1 MPFLEHRAN
10 IHSPSLF
17 LLETIPENDR
27 NAVLNQLSE
36 LIPTLEQDLSP
47 VTNLIELLTRLRSYT
62 FARVLAIKPKVDFT
76 SGLSTSSTPIN
87 LITLHLLEKASQN
100 KADAGLVAA
109 SIDTMAAL
117 IQLWLSTPDTA
128 VARKALTV
136 LLALLQADGVQLQS
150 EPFHQSL
157 VWRRIFRDRDIYGLI
172 FSICSLTTVGEEG
185 QLSKRNKTVAQARL
199 LNLLV
204 KIDCELVRSSQ
215 IPEIETKYG
224 VKRGGIMEF
233 AAVHMVDYE
242 DDIIMHT
249 TLIDFLSDL
258 LRTGSLPT
266 LEFLIDNGLHYRTI
280 SYYIEPH
287 KHNSNDLV
295 YIHSRSANYISE
307 YGSKFGVHLIQQY
320 GVLKSILLR
329 LSAVFDKSS
338 SNRQQQN
345 QPLTHDLHVLIS
357 LPVISLLP
365 QRFID
370 SPFLLLHAK
379 AGDADILK
387 TLATVFRASTRES
400 SSHDPLANNSQQMN
414 ALGSQDNQA
423 ARVLYFLYLNRYP
436 NFWKQIVQAAETLAL
451 KDFALAAIEVINAVI
466 TANWDPLPTKSLES
480 SRDSFTLPTEQ
491 ELALA
496 CHSVAQTMPSSGI
509 LAILSSPA
517 LETVVPYLIRPA
529 QTFSNLVGGTGDIES
544 AAYKVAVAKFDVLK
558 VFHERIRGL
567 SLGHETLRL
576 QDILTQV
583 GARLAR
589 GPMGG
594 MTEVGGRIA
603 TLDL

>member
-1 MPFLEHRAN
+1 MPFLAHRAKT
-10 IHSPSLF
+10 HTLS

-27 NAVLNQLSE
+27 DAILDQLSE
-36 LIPTLEQDLSP
+36 LIPTLEQDPSP
-47 VTNLIELLTRLRSYT
+47 VTNLIELLTRLRSYN
-62 FARVLAIKPKVDFT
+62 FARVLTIKPKVDFT
-76 SGLSTSSTPIN
+76 SGLSTFSTPIN

-109 SIDTMAAL
+109 NIDTMAAL

-136 LLALLQADGVQLQS
+136 LSALLQADGVQLQS

-157 VWRRIFRDRDIYGLI
+157 VWRRVFRDRDIYGLI
-172 FSICSLTTVGEEG
+172 FSICSLTTVGKEG

-199 LNLLV
+199 LDLLV

-215 IPEIETKYG
+215 IPEIETRYG
-224 VKRGGIMEF
+224 VKGGGMMEF

-249 TLIDFLSDL
+249 SLIDFFADL

-266 LEFLIDNGLHYRTI
+266 LDFLIDNGLHYRTI

-287 KHNSNDLV
+287 KHNSIDLV

-307 YGSKFGVHLIQQY
+307 YCLNFGAHLIRQF

-329 LSAVFDKSS
+329 LSAVFDKLS
-338 SNRQQQN
+338 SNRQLQN
-345 QPLTHDLHVLIS
+345 QPLTHDLHVLVS
-357 LPVISLLP
+357 LPLISLLP
-365 QRFID
+365 QSFVD
-370 SPFLLLHAK
+370 SPFLLLNANL
-379 AGDADILK
+379 GDADILK
-387 TLATVFRASTRES
+387 TLATVFRASTRQN
-400 SSHDPLANNSQQMN
+400 SSHGPLANDSQQMN
-414 ALGSQDNQA
+414 ALRSQDNQA
-423 ARVLYFLYLNRYP
+423 ARVLYFLYLNQYP
-436 NFWKQIVQAAETLAL
+436 SFWKQIVQAAETLAL
-451 KDFALAAIEVINAVI
+451 KDLALAAIEVISAVI
-466 TANWDPLPTKSLES
+466 TANWDPLPTESLGS
-480 SRDSFTLPTEQ
+480 SQNPFTLPTEQ

-517 LETVVPYLIRPA
+517 VETVVPYLIRPA
-529 QTFSNLVGGTGDIES
+529 QTFNNLVGGTGDIES
-544 AAYKVAVAKFDVLK
+544 AAYKVAVAKYDTLK
-558 VFHERIRGL
+558 VFHEKIQGL
-567 SLGHETLRL
+567 SLGHESSRL

-583 GARLAR
+583 EARLAR

-594 MTEVGGRIA
+594 LTEVGGRIA